1 MKIND
6 EYEISIVIIE
16 LLDDGTTGG
25 IYTDM
30 REFKKYHPTSKFKYG
45 YVIINTTSKC
55 ILAECNDYNDT
66 PEEAMQDYMN
76 HVESNKT
83 DK

>member
-6 EYEISIVIIE
+6 EYEIGIVIIE
-16 LLDDGTTGG
+16 LLDDGTTGD

-30 REFKKYHPTSKFKYG
+30 REFKKDHPTNKFKYG
-45 YVIINTTSKC
+45 YVIINTTSKY
-55 ILAECNDYNDT
+55 IPAECNDYNDT

-76 HVESNKT
+76 HVESNNR
-83 DK
+83 